1 MVKRTDMSRS
11 ESVPNAKR
19 KRSRVTKRKRLI
31 RDDSAK
37 DSEQRI
43 KEQLVE
49 ITNVV
54 RQKYKDLM
62 RNADSME
69 RLYEASAKSL
79 IAPLQKTLV
88 ESVQKAAAVNIKQES
103 SIKKE
108 EEEEANEDNGK
119 HPVDMLDTST
129 QTESL
134 AEQYLRNL
142 SKSKYR
148 IHMDQTYGVRADG
161 SGGAVIGDSK
171 IVFSKNNY
179 IYVQSKKYRS
189 TPGLLELLFM
199 AVPNKELVQ
208 VDDLNAYK
216 EILIM
221 TNAHKQTY
229 SSDMPI
235 NRNKSKKYTTT
246 ISVLFPAHT
255 DSVGSGMSQD
265 YTGNVNLLVNRLR
278 ILILSQQAGHTGH
291 REEIASI
298 VNLLREY
305 GVIV

>member
-1 MVKRTDMSRS
+1 MENMVKRTDMSRS

-19 KRSRVTKRKRLI
+19 KRSRATKRKRPI

-88 ESVQKAAAVNIKQES
+88 ESVQKAAEVNIKQES
-103 SIKKE
+103 PIKKE
-108 EEEEANEDNGK
+108 ETDEDYGK
-119 HPVDMLDTST
+119 HPVDMLDAST

-142 SKSKYR
+142 SKTKYR

-208 VDDLNAYK
+208 VGDLNAYK

-246 ISVLFPAHT
+246 ISVLFPVHT